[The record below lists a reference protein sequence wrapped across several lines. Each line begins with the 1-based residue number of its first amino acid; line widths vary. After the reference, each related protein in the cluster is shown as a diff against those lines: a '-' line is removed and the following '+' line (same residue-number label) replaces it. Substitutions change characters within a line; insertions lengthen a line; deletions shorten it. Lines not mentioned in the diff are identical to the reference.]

1 LKNFIDIT
9 QFSRTELH
17 TLLASAQR
25 FSKTTTSALLSNKL
39 IANLFF
45 EPSTRTR
52 CSFAIAAKKLGAHV
66 IELYT
71 ENSSTQKGETDIDTV
86 LNLQAMGVEA
96 FVIRHQQNNMAAK
109 IAAALGKNSAVI
121 NAGCGIQQHPSQA
134 LLDML
139 TIQQHKAT
147 FDHLCVAIIG
157 DMRHS
162 RVAHSDIAALQLL
175 NTKEI
180 RLIGP
185 DALLPENIAPK
196 NNIKTPTTIEEG
208 LQGADVIIVL
218 RLQHERVAKDK
229 PHDVKNFQQQYQ
241 LTMAR
246 LKLAKESVIVMHPG
260 PMHRGVEIS
269 EEAINSKHAVI
280 LQQTSNGVAARMAI
294 LAYAFAI

>member
-1 LKNFIDIT
+1 MKNFIDIT
-9 QFSRTELH
+9 QFSRAELNNLLTRAQQFTE
-17 TLLASAQR
+17 
-25 FSKTTTSALLSNKL
+25 TTTSSLLGDRL

-66 IELYT
+66 IEFDI
-71 ENSSTQKGETDIDTV
+71 ENSATQKGETDIDTL

-96 FVIRHQQNNMAAK
+96 FVIRHQQNNMATK
-109 IAAALGKNSAVI
+109 MAAALGKNSALI
-121 NAGCGIQQHPSQA
+121 NAGCGTQQHPSQA

-139 TIQQHKAT
+139 TIQQHKSI

-157 DMRHS
+157 DIRHS

-175 NTKEI
+175 NTGEI

-196 NNIKTPTTIEEG
+196 NIETFTNIEEG
-208 LQGADVIIVL
+208 LQDVDVIITL
-218 RLQHERVAKDK
+218 RLQHERVADDRQ
-229 PHDVKNFQQQYQ
+229 HNVKSFQQQYR
-241 LTMAR
+241 LTTAR
-246 LKLAKESVIVMHPG
+246 LQLAKQDAIVMHPG

-269 EEAINSKHAVI
+269 AEVINSQQAVI
-280 LQQTSNGVAARMAI
+280 LQQATNGVAARMAI
-294 LAYAFAI
+294 LAHVFAI